1 MNNETFRLL
10 SKFTV
15 VARKVAGSINP
26 SRIIKD
32 KHYANEVFWKINQIG
47 DEDLIMMSLE
57 LQHQLGILTPT
68 EEPSMVATPQAD
80 EVTQKYVFG
89 PRS

>member
-32 KHYANEVFWKINQIG
+32 KHYANEVFWKVNQIG
-47 DEDLIMMSLE
+47 DESLILMSLE
-57 LQHQLGILTPT
+57 LQYQLGILTPIAEDSPPT
-68 EEPSMVATPQAD
+68 EPHTD
-80 EVTQKYVFG
+80 ETRKKYTFG
-89 PRS
+89 ARS

>member
-32 KHYANEVFWKINQIG
+32 KHYANEVFWKVNQIG
-47 DEDLIMMSLE
+47 DEELIMMSLE
-57 LQHQLGILTPT
+57 LQYQLGILTPDE
-68 EEPSMVATPQAD
+68 EEPVAAAHQAD
-80 EVTQKYVFG
+80 EEKSKYVFG

>member
-15 VARKVAGSINP
+15 LARKVAGSINP

-32 KHYANEVFWKINQIG
+32 KHYANEIFWKINQIG

-57 LQHQLGILTPT
+57 LQHQLGILTPI
-68 EEPSMVATPQAD
+68 EETSILATPQTEEA
-80 EVTQKYVFG
+80 TQKYVFG